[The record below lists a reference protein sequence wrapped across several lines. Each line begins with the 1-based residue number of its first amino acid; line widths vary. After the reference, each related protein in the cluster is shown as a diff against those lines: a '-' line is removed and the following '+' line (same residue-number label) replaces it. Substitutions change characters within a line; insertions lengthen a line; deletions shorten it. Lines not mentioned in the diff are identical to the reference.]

1 MSNLPSELAEWRAT
15 QTNRRKD
22 ALVAFLAVRADVMEA
37 RQSGYAYKT
46 TWEHLHE
53 IGRFQYRYETF
64 LRYAKRYI
72 TNVHGDQDA
81 TVKITDQKNGGD
93 KSKPKQS
100 VEPKK
105 TISPLL
111 NGELVKN
118 GDE

>member
-1 MSNLPSELAEWRAT
+1 MSNLSSELAEWTAT
-15 QTNRRKD
+15 QTNRRKN

-37 RQSGYAYKT
+37 RHAGYAYKT
-46 TWEHLHE
+46 IWEHLHE

-72 TNVHGDQDA
+72 TNEPDTQDA
-81 TVKITDQKNGGD
+81 MVKTTNQKNGGG
-93 KSKPKQS
+93 KFKQF

-105 TISPLL
+105 SIPTLL
-111 NGELVKN
+111 NGELLKN